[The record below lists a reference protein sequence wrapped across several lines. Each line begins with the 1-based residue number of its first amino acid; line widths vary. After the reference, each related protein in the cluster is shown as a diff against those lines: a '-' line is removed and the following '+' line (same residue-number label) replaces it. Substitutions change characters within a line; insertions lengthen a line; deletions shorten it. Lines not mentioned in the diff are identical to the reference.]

1 MSLSFRV
8 KSELHLL
15 GVFLVRALTV
25 ITSEMTYFTD
35 LCWGKLGKG
44 GKERAWSSLTNGNEC
59 CLDSCK

>member
-15 GVFLVRALTV
+15 GVCLVRVLTV
-25 ITSEMTYFTD
+25 IPSEMTCFTD

-44 GKERAWSSLTNGNEC
+44 GKELAWNSLTNGNEC